1 MNRLNILMGI
11 GLVGILG
18 LTGCQKASDMIDEGK
33 QLAADNIIISCANA
47 TEKSP
52 MSILGINKNSFS
64 ASVMGK
70 IVAKGDFSKASIMQ
84 SMAES
89 AKDQPITCSGTA
101 EYSQL
106 QLNFKDGQE
115 SMAITAIKA
124 YLGSK
129 NIKLP
134 YNVAEL
140 TKNGKTYKIVGL
152 NPPADPNSN
161 KPEYNPPVAATTSPK
176 PSKTDSPEPSTT
188 DPTNIN
194 QNVDKKQ

>member
-1 MNRLNILMGI
+1 MGI
-11 GLVGILG
+11 GLVGLLG

-47 TEKSP
+47 TEQSP

-70 IVAKGDFSKASIMQ
+70 IVGKGDFSKTSILQ

-89 AKDQPITCSGTA
+89 AKDQPITCSGTS

-106 QLNFKDGQE
+106 QLNFKEGQE
-115 SMAITAIKA
+115 TMVISAIKA

-129 NIKLP
+129 NINLP

-161 KPEYNPPVAATTSPK
+161 KPEYNPPATPTSTPKPSITTSP
-176 PSKTDSPEPSTT
+176 DSSAI
-188 DPTNIN
+188 DPTTIN
-194 QNVDKKQ
+194 QNVDKK